1 MRQIESVSMSIISYE
16 GYRETLSKLSRMYRE
31 SYRAG
36 HKTANHWRELMR
48 QVRADYPQH
57 GDRFAREALG
67 YQKREVSA

>member
-1 MRQIESVSMSIISYE
+1 MIIISYE

-48 QVRADYPQH
+48 QLRADCPQH
-57 GDRFAREALG
+57 SERYTREALG
-67 YQKREVSA
+67 YPKKGVNLL